1 MLVFWYFLK
10 GVDKFILNIL
20 FMTIYNRIYNQMTN
34 LIKSGQWKIGEQ
46 IPSENFLKRHYKVSR
61 LTIRKALDLLTNENL
76 IIKKK
81 GSRAKV
87 ISRKSAPKTYI
98 YTTLDEPMFKKK
110 TKSIVVYFAKKRSI
124 VSKRFLNENVFEI
137 KRHFFDNKEPAYIQN
152 GQVLEKIVP
161 DLSEKDFNFQKY
173 SNASLSEILVS
184 KYNLKIYSQKITSN
198 AMLLDKEEAG
208 FFKVPINSAA
218 TKWVNFY
225 YDINDHLLFVNT
237 EISLKNIYIELYNRN
252 LL

>member
-1 MLVFWYFLK
+1 
-10 GVDKFILNIL
+10 
-20 FMTIYNRIYNQMTN
+20 MTIYNQIYNQMTN
-34 LIKSGQWKIGEQ
+34 LIKTGQWKIGEQ

-61 LTIRKALDLLTNENL
+61 STLRKALDLLTNENL

-98 YTTLDEPMFKKK
+98 HTTLDEPMFKKK
-110 TKSIVVYFAKKRSI
+110 TKSILVDFTKKRSI
-124 VSKRFLNENVFEI
+124 VSKRFLNENIFEI
-137 KRHFFDNKEPAYIQN
+137 KRYFYKNKEPVYIQT
-152 GQVLEKIVP
+152 GQVLVKSVTDLNEKV
-161 DLSEKDFNFQKY
+161 FNLQKF

-198 AMLLDKEEAG
+198 AILLTKEQSK
-208 FFKVPINSAA
+208 FFKIPINSAA

-225 YDINDHLLFVNT
+225 YDYNQHLNFINT
-237 EISLKNIYIELYNRN
+237 EISLKNIYIEFYNRN